1 MKFIKQTVNE
11 YSKAWYI
18 KRHCILAMNRLGT
31 VSESVKLCRQQIIA
45 LYVKGQ
51 IYFLFSLLFFFFLSF
66 WIKNF
71 TVCNAICLFL
81 CSTEVAVQ
89 WIIMVGVLEMAVAMS
104 VQLGSLTHG
113 HPLPQKIQG
122 LHQLLN
128 RHTSMRRK
136 FTSQT
141 QKGCVLSFYVC
152 LWVTVILNA
161 SVYTLAINV
170 TSFPTCDL
178 PITLL
183 CDTI

>member
-1 MKFIKQTVNE
+1 
-11 YSKAWYI
+11 
-18 KRHCILAMNRLGT
+18 MNRLGT
-31 VSESVKLCRQQIIA
+31 VSESVELCRQQMLLFIA
-45 LYVKGQ
+45 LYIRCH
-51 IYFLFSLLFFFFLSF
+51 IYFLFSLLFFFFFFFFLSF

-71 TVCNAICLFL
+71 TVYNAICLFL

-122 LHQLLN
+122 LHHLLN
-128 RHTSMRRK
+128 RHTSVRRE

-141 QKGCVLSFYVC
+141 QKGCVLSFYVL

-170 TSFPTCDL
+170 TSFPTCHL